1 MTLIKMDPGDGG
13 KASWLERRFGR
24 RIADLF
30 RAVPPAVMA
39 AVRDV
44 VLEKDEMIRQQEAR
58 LADLEAEVKDLS
70 ALRGIIAVLVRR
82 MGGSVEFRQGELR
95 EVQTGSVLAVAKQG
109 RGDGPGVRM
118 LLSLRAPDAARP
130 ATTDLRP
137 GS

>member
-1 MTLIKMDPGDGG
+1 MTLITMDPGDGG
-13 KASWLERRFGR
+13 KATWLERRFGR
-24 RIADLF
+24 RVADLF

-58 LADLEAEVKDLS
+58 LADLEAEVKDLT

-82 MGGSVEFRQGELR
+82 MGGSVEFAQGELR
-95 EVQTGSVLAVAKQG
+95 EVALGSVLAVAKKG
-109 RGDGPGVRM
+109 RGDGPGVPM
-118 LLSLRAPDAARP
+118 VLTLRAPSTERP
-130 ATTDLRP
+130 ATTDIRP